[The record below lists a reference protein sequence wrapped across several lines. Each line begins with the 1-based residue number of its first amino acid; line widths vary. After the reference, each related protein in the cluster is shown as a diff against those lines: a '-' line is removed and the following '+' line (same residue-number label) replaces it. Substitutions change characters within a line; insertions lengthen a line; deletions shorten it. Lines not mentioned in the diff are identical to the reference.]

1 MNLISFLRIAA
12 LFVSVTLPAFP
23 AEVLYNGIELPLTW
37 PPLRTHGELTSGA
50 PMPVP
55 YLAKPPA
62 VIPVDVGRQLFVDNF
77 LIESTTLRRRFHR
90 PDYHPQSPVLRPEM
104 AWEKSTLFAF
114 AAPFS
119 DGVWWE
125 PKDRTFMLWYRSAS
139 VRTCLALSPDGLA
152 WTRPALDANGTNVV
166 LKSNRDAA
174 TIWLDHDATDPAQ
187 RFKLFEARTKKSP
200 YHLALRTS
208 PDGRQWSDEVT
219 VSGPSWDRTTVF
231 WNPFRR
237 VWVASVRGHDHAPPA
252 PVHRLRNYHEGKT
265 AEAALAWTNHTDQAA
280 RGNYTPG
287 DLQPW
292 VAADRLDPRHP
303 DARFATNAPQLYNL
317 DVFPYESLLVGLFT
331 IWQGPDNE
339 TCAKLGLHKRNEVLA
354 GFTRDGFHWDR
365 ANRERFLPVSD
376 DPKAWNAGNV
386 QSVGGGCVVV
396 GDRLYFYCSGRT
408 MHPSDIGS
416 TGLATL
422 RRDGFASLDAD
433 ATEGS
438 LTTRPLKFSDRHLFV
453 NVAAPQGELRVEVL
467 DAAGK
472 VVAPFTKDN
481 CVPVTADSTLQEV
494 KWRGTADLAK
504 LVRQPLRLRFHLK
517 NGSLYS
523 FWFSPDASGASH
535 GYIAAGGPGFT
546 SNKDTVGTAALRP
559 EAGK

>member
-55 YLAKPPA
+55 YLVKPPA

-104 AWEKSTLFAF
+104 AWEKSTVFAF

-125 PKDRTFMLWYRSAS
+125 PKERTFMLWYRSAS

-174 TIWLDHDATDPAQ
+174 TVWLDHDTTDPAQ

-200 YHLALRTS
+200 FHLALRVS
-208 PDGRQWSDEVT
+208 PDGRQWSDELA

-237 VWVASVRGHDHAPPA
+237 VWVASVRGHDHTLPA
-252 PVHRLRNYHEGKT
+252 PVHRLRNYHEGQT
-265 AEAALAWTNHTDQAA
+265 AGAALAWTNHTDQVA

-303 DARFATNAPQLYNL
+303 DARFATHAPQLYNL

-339 TCAKLGLHKRNEVLA
+339 TCAKLGIHKRNEVLA

-365 ANRERFLPVSD
+365 TNRERFLPVSA

-386 QSVGGGCVVV
+386 QSVGGGCVIV
-396 GDRLYFYCSGRT
+396 GDKLYFYCSGRT
-408 MHPSDIGS
+408 MHPSDLGS

-433 ATEGS
+433 AGEGS
-438 LTTRPLKFSDRHLFV
+438 LTTRPLKFSGPHLFV
-453 NVAAPQGELRVEVL
+453 NVAAPRGELRVEAL

-472 VVAPFTKDN
+472 VIPPFSREN
-481 CVPVTADSTLQEV
+481 SVPLTADKTLLEV
-494 KWRGTADLAK
+494 KWRGAADLAK
-504 LVRQPLRLRFHLK
+504 LAGQPVRLRFHLK
-517 NGSLYS
+517 NGSLYA
-523 FWFSPDASGASH
+523 FWVSPDASGASH
-535 GYIAAGGPGFT
+535 GYVAAGGPGYP
-546 SNKDTVGTAALRP
+546 SNKDTVGAATLRP